1 MKNYRMMAAGVSF
14 VSLAAAVLG
23 VKVWGDS
30 RKQKKD
36 NRPSVVALTAQQQRQ
51 EDEQGVSRF
60 THQTGLGYRTVN
72 GEGLF
77 AVQLQPELP
86 AAKQP
91 RDIALLVDTSA
102 SQAVGPLSSSIEIVK
117 ALIGQ
122 CGPEDRVS
130 LWSVSNE
137 PVQLTRGLVDVAGA
151 KQALVQLEK
160 DYPSGATNLPKAIRA
175 AANLFPAELNR
186 SRSIILLGDGLS
198 LANPLETEDRVQ
210 VASELVDKKVVMLAV
225 PMGPRM
231 DPLNLHSL
239 ATASGGRCV
248 RVNEGDAPASVAE
261 RLRAAVDVP
270 VYYPTAMRVGEGV
283 VETYPTQL
291 PPLRSDAPTLVVGR
305 LNPGVKAVTL
315 ELDGQLA
322 GSPKALTQTR
332 EIPGFDVENFF
343 LAQMIADWKVNP
355 SRPALIQA
363 DRALALAS
371 TQSYL
376 NREECLARANWAMTT
391 GKPESALRLYDQA
404 ARIDPTNLEAR
415 RGFDLARQVN
425 DGKLP
430 RALLMKQL
438 GQINAQIDEQE
449 GAPKD
454 AANPAQPAPG
464 QPAAAQ
470 PAPAQPDRVRL
481 PGADGNAP
489 RDGRDGIV
497 GADIDQVRKLN
508 QVYLQKREAEVK
520 RALAEGSRA
529 ATVDEVNNAKENLK
543 QELRS
548 LENDGSI
555 ANAKKQPLIGNIQAR
570 LQELDKRGKV
580 FEREERERQMVQ
592 VSLEERRKEE
602 RSIAAQQDR
611 IKERLRQYAALMNQ
625 AREDLAQKQAQAI
638 RQDLINQGEE
648 VPPAVIAAYT
658 IAQRGWYY
666 RQLRDLVRVREEKWL
681 AVLYEV
687 ERSHIPFP
695 DEPPVIYPDA
705 NSPVMKGRYK
715 DWADLSKKRI
725 DRYDTQGF
733 GSNVPEAAMRIKD
746 VMGRTI
752 DYAGINEATTK
763 VQEALDQLG
772 KEYNISFEFNEA
784 AFKAAGLEKPA
795 DSEIGDAIPK
805 MRATLGSVVKKI
817 ISRIKSNSAEGNAVS
832 VVRRDHI
839 EITTSQFQLLD
850 KVARAYPVADI
861 VYGAPNSFAQ
871 NSVVQQSTLF
881 GYGGS
886 YGFAGQVA
894 QNSFNGLG
902 ALQNVGAA
910 GALGAGGGF
919 NAGGGGGFAGN
930 LGGAVGGQQIGGQ
943 LGAGAVGNFGQQG
956 QVGQFGQNGGL
967 GVMGQFGNVG
977 AQFGLQ
983 GGNYA
988 DVLVATIRQL
998 VGRPSDWAAPITLPG
1013 NQPADPLAQVDP
1025 NAGDQQERNQIGYF
1039 QPANALVVKGTSY
1052 IHTELYS
1059 NFVAPVGGANPIGM
1073 AAKPGKRDGA
1083 LAALDKPVKDKKDL
1097 DPRKIWQEALD
1108 KGVDEPGI
1116 IIAVSD
1122 FLAANQMWDHAA
1134 EFLKADL
1141 RKGLVVKPWVYE
1153 ALAIALRESGA
1164 APEEIE
1170 RAEVALADM
1179 EPLDADGYLK
1189 ASKGMANL
1197 KRYDRALAFCKQAAQ
1212 LAPDSPQAYAQ
1223 ALGYAETVSDVN
1235 TMAWAAGNL
1244 LKQEWPEGG
1253 NDLQAKARRS
1263 LDAMAARLAQ
1273 QAKPQERET
1282 LIRKAG
1288 DLGRRDLVVQL
1299 SWAGDADLDLVVKEP
1314 TGSTCSTLARQTPNG
1329 GTLVGDRAG
1338 DAPTERYVVAEGF
1351 SGTYE
1356 ISVRSAWGMPV
1367 NGKAQVRIIHHQG
1380 SPEQLEEIQTVDLN
1394 GNPTL
1399 KVNLNDGR
1407 RKDLAIVLPPKMTAP
1422 ADKAKGQ
1429 DVFHALRR
1437 MTEPNLPSGGG
1448 IRGGGAGT
1456 VQQVE
1461 PVATPVKPAEAS
1473 ASAKR
1478 VYQNRV
1484 QAFMQNSQDVTSRMA
1499 TEAAGGRLNGL
1510 GGNLIDGGK
1519 PASR

>member
-1 MKNYRMMAAGVSF
+1 MKKYRMMAAGVSF
-14 VSLAAAVLG
+14 MSLAAAVLG

-30 RKQKKD
+30 RKQKRD

-51 EDEQGVSRF
+51 EEEQGISRF

-77 AVQLQPELP
+77 AVQLQPEMP
-86 AAKQP
+86 ESKQP

-102 SQAVGPLSSSIEIVK
+102 SQAVGPLTSSIEIVR

-122 CGPEDRVS
+122 CGPEDRIS

-137 PVQLTRGLVDVAGA
+137 PVQLTRGLMNAAGA
-151 KQALVQLEK
+151 KEALAQLEK

-175 AANLFPAELNR
+175 ASGLFGAEGNR

-198 LANPLETEDRVQ
+198 LANPLETEDRVE
-210 VASELVDKKVVMLAV
+210 VASELVGKRVAMFAV

-231 DPLNLHSL
+231 DPLNLHGL

-261 RLRAAVDVP
+261 KLRAAVDVP
-270 VYYPTAMRVGEGV
+270 VYYPTAVKAGEGV
-283 VETYPTQL
+283 VETYPAKL
-291 PPLRSDAPTLVVGR
+291 PPLRSDVPTLVVGKV
-305 LNPGVKAVTL
+305 NPGVKAVTL
-315 ELDGQLA
+315 EMDGTLGGA
-322 GSPKALTQTR
+322 RKSLTQTR

-355 SRPALIQA
+355 ERPALVQA

-376 NREECLARANWAMTT
+376 NREECLPRANWAMTT
-391 GKPESALRLYDQA
+391 GKPENALRLYDQA
-404 ARIDPTNLEAR
+404 ARIDPTNMEAR

-438 GQINAQIDEQE
+438 GQINAQIEEQD
-449 GAPKD
+449 APKAD
-454 AANPAQPAPG
+454 K
-464 QPAAAQ
+464 PAAPA

-489 RDGRDGIV
+489 RDGIV

-508 QVYLQKREAEVK
+508 QVYFQKREAEVR
-520 RALAEGSRA
+520 RALSEASRA
-529 ATVDEVNNAKENLK
+529 ATVDEVNASKENLK

-555 ANAKKQPLIGNIQAR
+555 ANNKKQPLIGNIQAR

-580 FEREERERQMVQ
+580 LERDERERQMVQ

-648 VPPAVIAAYT
+648 VPPAVSAAYT

-695 DEPPVIYPDA
+695 DEPPVLYPDA
-705 NSPVMKGRYK
+705 DSPVMKGRYK

-746 VMGRTI
+746 VIGRTI

-805 MRATLGSVVKKI
+805 MRATLSSVIKKI
-817 ISRIKSNSAEGNAVS
+817 ISRIKSNSPEGNAVA

-943 LGAGAVGNFGQQG
+943 LGVGAVGNFGQQG

-967 GVMGQFGNVG
+967 GVMGQFGNQG

-1039 QPANALVVKGTSY
+1039 QPANALVIKGTSY

-1059 NFVAPVGGANPIGM
+1059 NFVAPVGGANPVGM
-1073 AAKPGKRDGA
+1073 AAKPVKRDGA

-1097 DPRKIWQEALD
+1097 DPRKIWQEALA

-1179 EPLDADGYLK
+1179 EPLDAEGYLK
-1189 ASKGMANL
+1189 ASKGMASL

-1263 LDAMAARLAQ
+1263 LDAMASRLAQ

-1299 SWAGDADLDLVVKEP
+1299 SWTGDADLDLVVKEP

-1338 DAPTERYVVAEGF
+1338 DATTERYVAAEGF

-1380 SPEQLEEIQTVDLN
+1380 SPEQREEIQTVDLN
-1394 GNPTL
+1394 GSPSL
-1399 KVNLNDGR
+1399 KVNLNEGR
-1407 RKDLAIVLPPKMTAP
+1407 RKELAVVLPPKMTKTVQQP
-1422 ADKAKGQ
+1422 KGQ
-1429 DVFHALRR
+1429 DVFHTLRR
-1437 MTEPNLPSGGG
+1437 MTEPNLPSSGG
-1448 IRGGGAGT
+1448 IRAGGAGT

-1478 VYQNRV
+1478 LYQNRV
-1484 QAFMQNSQDVTSRMA
+1484 QAFMQNTQEVTARMA
-1499 TEAAGGRLNGL
+1499 TETAGGRLNGL

>member
-1 MKNYRMMAAGVSF
+1 MKNYRLMAAGVSF

-23 VKVWGDS
+23 VRVWGDS
-30 RKQKKD
+30 RKPKRD
-36 NRPSVVALTAQQQRQ
+36 DRPSVVALSAQQQRQ
-51 EDEQGVSRF
+51 EEEQGVSRF
-60 THQTGLGYRTVN
+60 TQQMGLGYRTVT

-86 AAKQP
+86 ETKQA

-102 SQAVGPLSSSIEIVK
+102 SQAVGPLTSSIEIVRS
-117 ALIGQ
+117 LIGQ
-122 CGPEDRVS
+122 CGPEDRIS

-137 PVQLTRGLVDVAGA
+137 PVQLTRGLVDVTGA
-151 KQALVQLEK
+151 KEALAQLEK
-160 DYPSGATNLPKAIRA
+160 DYPSGATNLPKALSSA
-175 AANLFPAELNR
+175 SELFQAGGNR

-210 VASELVDKKVVMLAV
+210 AAADLVAKRVVMIAV

-231 DPLNLHSL
+231 DPLNLHGL

-248 RVNEGDAPASVAE
+248 RVNDGDAPAAVAE
-261 RLRAAVDVP
+261 RLRAAVDAG
-270 VYYPTAMRVGEGV
+270 VYYPTSIKLGEGV
-283 VETYPTQL
+283 LEVYPNKL

-305 LNPGVKAVTL
+305 LNPGVKAVNL
-315 ELDGQLA
+315 ELEGTLA
-322 GSPKALTQTR
+322 GVAKPLSQTR
-332 EIPGFDVENFF
+332 EIPGFDLENFF
-343 LAQMIADWKVNP
+343 LSQMITDWKANP
-355 SRPALIQA
+355 DRPALVQA

-430 RALLMKQL
+430 RAMLMKQL
-438 GQINAQIDEQE
+438 GQINAQIENQE

-454 AANPAQPAPG
+454 A
-464 QPAAAQ
+464 PAAAQ
-470 PAPAQPDRVRL
+470 PAPAAGQPVPAQPDRVRL

-489 RDGRDGIV
+489 PRDGIV

-508 QVYLQKREAEVK
+508 QVYLQKREAEV
-520 RALAEGSRA
+520 RRSLAEGSRA
-529 ATVDEVNNAKENLK
+529 ATVDEVNAAKENLK

-555 ANAKKQPLIGNIQAR
+555 ANTKKQPLIGQIQSR

-580 FEREERERQMVQ
+580 FEREERERQLVQ
-592 VSLEERRKEE
+592 VSLEERRKDE

-625 AREDLAQKQAQAI
+625 AREDLAQKQAQSI
-638 RQDLINQGEE
+638 RQDLVNQGEE
-648 VPPAVIAAYT
+648 VPPAVSAAYI

-687 ERSHIPFP
+687 ERSHVPFP

-705 NSPVMKGRYK
+705 DSPVMRGRYK

-752 DYAGINEATTK
+752 DYQGVNEATTK

-772 KEYNISFEFNEA
+772 KEYNITFEFNES

-795 DSEIGDAIPK
+795 DSEIGDPIPK
-805 MRATLGSVVKKI
+805 MRATLGTVIKKI
-817 ISRIKSNSAEGNAVS
+817 ISRIKNNSADGAAVY

-871 NSVVQQSTLF
+871 SSVVQQSTLF

-886 YGFAGQVA
+886 YGFAGQQA

-902 ALQNVGAA
+902 ALQNLGAA
-910 GALGAGGGF
+910 GALGAGGALG
-919 NAGGGGGFAGN
+919 GGGGGFAGN

-943 LGAGAVGNFGQQG
+943 LGVGAVGNSGQQG
-956 QVGQFGQNGGL
+956 QVGQFGQNGQL
-967 GVMGQFGNVG
+967 GTLGQFGNQG

-988 DVLVATIRQL
+988 DTLVATIRQL

-1013 NQPADPLAQVDP
+1013 NQPADPLSQVDP

-1039 QPANALVVKGTSY
+1039 QPANALVIKGTSF

-1059 NFVAPVGGANPIGM
+1059 NFVAPVGGANPVGM
-1073 AAKPGKRDGA
+1073 AGKPGKRDGA

-1097 DPRKIWQEALD
+1097 DPRKIWQEALA

-1122 FLAANQMWDHAA
+1122 FLAANQFWDHAA

-1164 APEEIE
+1164 APAEIE

-1189 ASKGMANL
+1189 ASKGMASL

-1212 LAPDSPQAYAQ
+1212 LSPDSPQAFAQ
-1223 ALGYAETVSDVN
+1223 AMGYAETVSDVN
-1235 TMAWAAGNL
+1235 SMAWAAGNL

-1253 NDLQAKARRS
+1253 NELQVKARRS

-1273 QAKPQERET
+1273 QAKPQEREA

-1314 TGSTCSTLARQTPNG
+1314 TGSTCSTLARQTANG

-1338 DAPTERYVVAEGF
+1338 DAPTERYVASEGF

-1367 NGKAQVRIIHHQG
+1367 NGKAQLRVIHHQG
-1380 SPEQLEEIQTVDLN
+1380 SPDQREEIQTVDLN
-1394 GNPTL
+1394 ANPTV

-1407 RKDLAIVLPPKMTAP
+1407 RKELALVMPPKMSKPVTQQ
-1422 ADKAKGQ
+1422 KGQ
-1429 DVFHALRR
+1429 DVFHTLRR
-1437 MTEPNLPSGGG
+1437 MTEPNFPSNGG
-1448 IRGGGAGT
+1448 IRSGGAGT
-1456 VQQVE
+1456 VQQVQPE
-1461 PVATPVKPAEAS
+1461 GMPLKPVEAS
-1473 ASAKR
+1473 ASSKR
-1478 VYQNRV
+1478 LHQNRV
-1484 QAFMQNSQDVTSRMA
+1484 QAFMQNSQEVTARMA
-1499 TEAAGGRLNGL
+1499 TEVNGGRLNGL
-1510 GGNLIDGGK
+1510 GGNMIDGGK
-1519 PASR
+1519 PGTR